1 MTKYKYYPNLYYN
14 KDSDNEQDEEKEED
28 FDDRKDSEK
37 KYEDIEEE
45 KEPKRIRE
53 IDEDSPEMKLLP
65 MLPKGGE
72 YELQAFE
79 KEKEDE
85 NEKEFD
91 YAANIE
97 KTKKLIKKL
106 TKSHRPI
113 KIDWNDLLEKVKDV
127 DNANN
132 RVIK

>member
-1 MTKYKYYPNLYYN
+1 M
-14 KDSDNEQDEEKEED
+14 
-28 FDDRKDSEK
+28 
-37 KYEDIEEE
+37 IEEE
-45 KEPKRIRE
+45 KEPRSIKDI
-53 IDEDSPEMKLLP
+53 EDDGPEQKLLP
-65 MLPKGGE
+65 MVPKGGE
-72 YELQAFE
+72 IELQGMERE
-79 KEKEDE
+79 KDDE

-132 RVIK
+132 RVIKET